1 MNWQLLVP
9 LLITTALAI
18 LGWLVLH
25 LLAAGRDL
33 NNKRR
38 EMRLNVLIGAYR
50 ALEFAANRP
59 YDAKTAPAAEQAF
72 ADVLL
77 LGTAKQVE
85 MTHNIMREFAEKQA
99 VDWKPLLLDLRKD
112 LRAELNLDVVGDDR
126 FGHLRYVER
135 KLDL

>member
-18 LGWLVLH
+18 LGWFVLH
-25 LLAAGRDL
+25 LLAARRDL

-59 YDAKTAPAAEQAF
+59 YNAE
-72 ADVLL
+72 
-77 LGTAKQVE
+77 
-85 MTHNIMREFAEKQA
+85 MRTGRRTGICRHPVAWDGEA
-99 VDWKPLLLDLRKD
+99 
-112 LRAELNLDVVGDDR
+112 G
-126 FGHLRYVER
+126 
-135 KLDL
+135 